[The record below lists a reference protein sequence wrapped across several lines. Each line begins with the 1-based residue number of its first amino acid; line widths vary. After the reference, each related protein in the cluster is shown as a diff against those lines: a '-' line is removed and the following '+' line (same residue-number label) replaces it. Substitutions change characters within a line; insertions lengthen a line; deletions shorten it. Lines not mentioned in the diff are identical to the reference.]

1 MKRAICLFVSLLMTS
16 ALPWAYGEAGNAA
29 DLQQKLNS
37 LFKITTTT
45 ANLSDIVT
53 PGDVVEF
60 HKDGMRL
67 SALSTVLTESNTYKD
82 GKIGGGAAKRAWGS
96 FGTAMLQATTAGLD
110 DSGATMVA
118 TGPPPRILATGD
130 KCWILSITVLKD
142 AVQFKLLTDPDDSG
156 IRHRGDLKFPFP
168 NKKQVPTADQIL
180 PTIAEAI
187 TVVQQ
192 GDQGAEQAPSG
203 PYAAVAG
210 EYRNETLGTYILLP
224 DGTCSIH
231 NTNGTE
237 VPGQFIVDGD
247 WIRVDMIVRR
257 TKIHLS
263 DFKIQGDNLY
273 LNGMIMPSTEL
284 VRQGGPP
291 APAPEQ
297 EAAPAPAPAARQYDA
312 LDAPP
317 PPPAPA
323 PVITIGERKAQVLTD
338 FGEPQRKAANGP
350 KEIFFYTDLKMKVT
364 FVNGKVSSID

>member
-1 MKRAICLFVSLLMTS
+1 
-16 ALPWAYGEAGNAA
+16 
-29 DLQQKLNS
+29 
-37 LFKITTTT
+37 
-45 ANLSDIVT
+45 
-53 PGDVVEF
+53 
-60 HKDGMRL
+60 
-67 SALSTVLTESNTYKD
+67 
-82 GKIGGGAAKRAWGS
+82 
-96 FGTAMLQATTAGLD
+96 
-110 DSGATMVA
+110 
-118 TGPPPRILATGD
+118 
-130 KCWILSITVLKD
+130 
-142 AVQFKLLTDPDDSG
+142 
-156 IRHRGDLKFPFP
+156 
-168 NKKQVPTADQIL
+168 
-180 PTIAEAI
+180 
-187 TVVQQ
+187 
-192 GDQGAEQAPSG
+192 
-203 PYAAVAG
+203 
-210 EYRNETLGTYILLP
+210 
-224 DGTCSIH
+224 
-231 NTNGTE
+231 
-237 VPGQFIVDGD
+237 
-247 WIRVDMIVRR
+247 MIVRR